1 MRRFDYFRPHS
12 LEEAFQLKRT
22 ISGARFISG
31 GTDLMVQ
38 IKNRELKPTTLIS
51 LRSIPGLAAIQVN
64 GDTRIG
70 ALATISDLIQHP
82 DLRYKY
88 PVLIEAAK
96 RLGSVQIRN
105 VATIGG
111 NLCNCSPSAD
121 MATTLLVL
129 DAKVRLQST
138 KANREVS
145 LNEFFLGPGE
155 TCLARDEILT
165 DILLE
170 PPSQNAKATFLKKS
184 RVEMDLAI
192 ASVAVLLEM
201 EGERCHKV
209 RLAAGSV
216 APVPLRLYKVEALLE
231 GVTIS
236 KKLVAEAQQLAAASV
251 SPITD
256 IRATEEYR
264 RQIIGIFVKRALNEI
279 LGWSQT

>member
-22 ISGARFISG
+22 IPGARFISG

-38 IKNRELKPTTLIS
+38 IKNRELKPTALIS

-70 ALATISDLIQHP
+70 ALATISDLIKHP

-129 DAKVRLQST
+129 DAKIRLQST
-138 KANREVS
+138 KANREVP

-264 RQIIGIFVKRALNEI
+264 RHIIGIFVIRALNEV

>member
-38 IKNRELKPTTLIS
+38 IKNRELKPTALIS

-82 DLRYKY
+82 NLRYKY

-129 DAKVRLQST
+129 DAKIRFQST

-155 TCLARDEILT
+155 TYLARDEILT

>member
-12 LEEAFQLKRT
+12 LEEALQLKTT
-22 ISGARFISG
+22 ISGAKFISG

-38 IKNRELKPTTLIS
+38 IKNCELQPTALIS
-51 LRSIPGLAAIQVN
+51 LRSIPELAAIEVN

-70 ALATISDLIQHP
+70 ALTTISDLIQHP
-82 DLRYKY
+82 ELCYKY
-88 PVLIEAAK
+88 PVLVKTAK

-129 DAKVRLQST
+129 DAKVRLQSI
-138 KANREVS
+138 KANREVP

-155 TCLARDEILT
+155 TCLAPDEILT

-170 PPSQNAKATFLKKS
+170 PPSQNAKTTFLKKG

-201 EGERCHKV
+201 EGDRCCKV
-209 RLAAGSV
+209 RLAAGSA
-216 APVPLRLYKVEALLE
+216 APVPLRLYKVEALLK

-236 KKLVAEAQQLAAASV
+236 KKLVAEAQQLATASV

-256 IRATEEYR
+256 IRATKEYR
-264 RQIIGIFVKRALNEI
+264 RELVGIFVKRALEEA
-279 LGWSQT
+279 LGWSQI